1 MIDNDVQRNVINQLH
16 SFISVYEDMHI
27 RNNTPI
33 NVIERNK
40 SVIRDFLNSY
50 ETFMRSE

>member
-1 MIDNDVQRNVINQLH
+1 MDNNERRIVINELH

-40 SVIRDFLNSY
+40 SIIRDFLASY
-50 ETFMRSE
+50 ENTLKS